1 MEVQKEGTENKM
13 GVMPVNRLLLSMSVP
28 MIISML
34 VQALY
39 NVVDSVF
46 VSKISEDAL
55 TAVSIAFPMQNL
67 MIAVSSGIGV
77 GMNALLSRS
86 LGERNFDRANRT
98 AGQGIFLNAVG
109 CGIFIL
115 LGIFAMDFFVSTQ
128 TGVDTIREPSAA
140 YLKICCIC
148 SFGLF
153 TQVTFERLLQSTGR
167 TFYAM
172 ITQGTGAVLNIIL
185 DPILIFGLFGMP
197 KLGVAG
203 AAAATVIGQCT
214 AGILAVFFNFKKN
227 PDLQFGRHYLRPQKQ
242 ISLRVLA
249 IGVPSILMMSIGSVM
264 TFAMNQILFAFSTTA
279 VAVFGAYFKLQSFFF
294 MPIFGL
300 NNGMVPVVAFNLGA
314 GKRDRMHKTI
324 KYSMFYAVGI
334 MLIGFAVFQ
343 LAPDLLLKAF
353 DASEDMLA
361 IGVPALRTISLSFLV
376 AGFCVISGSACQALG
391 KSMYSLWISLGRQLL
406 ALVPIAWLLSKTGN
420 LEAVW
425 LAFPLAEI
433 VSLILS
439 VLFLRKALKGIPW
452 GTEAK

>member
-1 MEVQKEGTENKM
+1 M
-13 GVMPVNRLLLSMSVP
+13 
-28 MIISML
+28 
-34 VQALY
+34 
-39 NVVDSVF
+39 
-46 VSKISEDAL
+46 
-55 TAVSIAFPMQNL
+55 
-67 MIAVSSGIGV
+67 
-77 GMNALLSRS
+77 
-86 LGERNFDRANRT
+86 
-98 AGQGIFLNAVG
+98 
-109 CGIFIL
+109 
-115 LGIFAMDFFVSTQ
+115 
-128 TGVDTIREPSAA
+128 
-140 YLKICCIC
+140 
-148 SFGLF
+148 F

-203 AAAATVIGQCT
+203 AAAATVIGQCA
-214 AGILAVFFNFKKN
+214 AGTLAVFFNFKKN

-439 VLFLRKALKGIPW
+439 ILFLRKALKGIPW